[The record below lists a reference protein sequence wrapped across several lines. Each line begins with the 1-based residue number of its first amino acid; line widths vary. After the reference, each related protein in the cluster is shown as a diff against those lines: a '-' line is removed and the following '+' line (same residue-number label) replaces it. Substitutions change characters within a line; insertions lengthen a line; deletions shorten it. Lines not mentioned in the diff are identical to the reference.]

1 MTAHPLFR
9 LVLPGPVLCLAVP
22 ADGSLVAAGD
32 REGNLTV
39 AGPDGALRWQK
50 QLGEGIHG
58 LTVSRDG
65 SRLVVG
71 SKDCRLRMFSGDG
84 ELEWEQ
90 LLGKSVW
97 SLAMDPSGN
106 YLVAGTGDS
115 VALFTDGGIMVWEH
129 ETSRAMVG
137 VGIAHSATKVVACGD
152 ELLFCLG
159 KEGELQWQQR
169 RDDSLWDATIS
180 ADGERVLLGG
190 WDRSVHCLD
199 GSGADRWN
207 HLTGGYVRSVA
218 VLDDGGALA
227 GSHDGQLYRLSAEGE
242 LQDSRRPGGEITAI
256 GAAEGLA
263 LVAVGTGSEVV
274 AYALDTPMTAALPQQ
289 ATESN
294 AEPMFGFGMFGTP
307 APDTSGLEPAT
318 SMSGGATSTPRAGE
332 GGEFREFAHEV
343 VQGDVRNYL
352 RLGNVAWKEGR
363 LARALEHYQRA
374 TEVEPAEPRAWHNL
388 AVCRYYLALKSNP
401 DDVDGAVTQA
411 FEPLRTANRSDTQYE
426 PALNTLE
433 YFAQLLE
440 LDLD

>member
-58 LTVSRDG
+58 LAVSRDG

-71 SKDCRLRMFSGDG
+71 SKDCCLRMFTGDG

-97 SLAMDPSGN
+97 SLAMDPFGN
-106 YLVAGTGDS
+106 HLVTGTGDS
-115 VALFTDGGIMVWEH
+115 VALFTDGGIMVWEY

-137 VGIAHSATKVVACGD
+137 VGIANSATRVISCGD
-152 ELLFCLG
+152 EQLFCLD
-159 KEGELQWQQR
+159 KEGGLQWQQR
-169 RDDSLWDATIS
+169 RDDSLWDAAIS

-207 HLTGGYVRSVA
+207 HLTGGYVRAVA

-227 GSHDGQLYRLSAEGE
+227 GSHDGKLYRLSAEGE
-242 LQDSRRPGGEITAI
+242 LLDSRRPGGEITAI

-274 AYALDTPMTAALPQQ
+274 AYALDTPTTGAPPQPE
-289 ATESN
+289 TESN
-294 AEPMFGFGMFGTP
+294 TESMFGFGMFGTP

-318 SMSGGATSTPRAGE
+318 SMSSVATHTPRDSE
-332 GGEFREFAHEV
+332 GGE
-343 VQGDVRNYL
+343 
-352 RLGNVAWKEGR
+352 
-363 LARALEHYQRA
+363 
-374 TEVEPAEPRAWHNL
+374 
-388 AVCRYYLALKSNP
+388 
-401 DDVDGAVTQA
+401 
-411 FEPLRTANRSDTQYE
+411 
-426 PALNTLE
+426 
-433 YFAQLLE
+433 
-440 LDLD
+440 